1 MSTEHSKD
9 FYALSADE
17 KLNAL
22 YEINV
27 RTSNDM
33 LEVRRLVDPELGAR
47 RAARRAALTAAA
59 GLLGGALT
67 QIAFLALLA
76 VSCR

>member
-9 FYALSADE
+9 FYSLSADE

-22 YEINV
+22 YDINL

-33 LEVRRLVDPELGAR
+33 LEVRKLVDPVRGPSR
-47 RAARRAALTAAA
+47 VIILTISSF
-59 GLLGGALT
+59 LGGAAV
-67 QIAFLALLA
+67 QVAFLALLA